1 MFDRPAR
8 ISFVGVAMARKYG
21 LLSGCTALTKFMMD
35 ESWVR
40 VAFKIIGAHGYDKF
54 RYVIYRLDLR
64 DLCIIPA
71 SFHISGSVVLSLS
84 TLSCAHLIFN
94 AGG

>member
-35 ESWVR
+35 DSWVR
-40 VAFKIIGAHGYDKF
+40 VAFKIIGAHGYI
-54 RYVIYRLDLR
+54 RQISLCNLQVRSPRSLHHSGVISYLR
-64 DLCIIPA
+64 IRC
-71 SFHISGSVVLSLS
+71 VVP
-84 TLSCAHLIFN
+84 FN
-94 AGG
+94 AVVCRMHI